1 MTTGWDLKGLATA
14 AGATAEKKISADAVH
29 IDSVSTDSRKLAA
42 GALFVALRGDTF
54 DGHAFAAQVV
64 KAGARAL
71 LVDSAGA
78 AKLGKLPVPVLVVPD
93 TLKALG
99 DMAAWVREEHG
110 KPVVAVTGS
119 NGKTTTKEILAVLL
133 GQKALVHKTHG
144 NLNNLIGVPLTL
156 FEWKNKAWAGV
167 IEMGMNAP
175 GEIARLAEIAQPNV
189 GLVTCVAEAHLGGK
203 GLGSLD
209 AIAKAKAELYAG
221 LPKKGTAII
230 NADDAALVHAAKA
243 ALGKR
248 KAITFGRGDACDVRV
263 ERSKPVPG
271 GLDLLLQ
278 VAGEKLEAKL
288 PLIGQHN
295 AVNAAGAVAAAMV
308 LGIKVEQ
315 MAAGLAKVQVPGAR
329 LKVLAVPRHQITV
342 IDDTYNANPGSMAA
356 AFAAQRDVAGP
367 KQRRLVALGDML
379 ELGDEAAAWHRR
391 VGAMATEAGVAMLW
405 ALGPNAAE
413 TAQGAR
419 DAGGT
424 ALDYG
429 PKDVDTLCRDLAAQL
444 KPGDV
449 LLVKGSRSMKME
461 RVVQWLRGETG

>member
-1 MTTGWDLKGLATA
+1 MTTGWDLQGLATA
-14 AGATAEKKISADAVH
+14 AGATAGKIAGDAVR
-29 IDSVSTDSRKLAA
+29 IDAISTDSRKLPA
-42 GALFVALRGDTF
+42 GALFVALRGEKY
-54 DGHAFAAQVV
+54 DGHTFAAQVA
-64 KAGARAL
+64 KAGARAV

-99 DMAAWVREEHG
+99 DMAHWVRTEHG
-110 KPVVAVTGS
+110 KPVAAITGS
-119 NGKTTTKEILAVLL
+119 NGKTTTKELLAAVL
-133 GQKALVHKTHG
+133 GEKGLVHKTQG

-156 FEWKNKAWAGV
+156 FEWKKKAWAGV

-203 GLGSLD
+203 GLGSLE

-221 LPKKGTAII
+221 LPKKGIAVI

-248 KAITFGRGDACDVRV
+248 KAVTFGRGDACDVRL
-263 ERSKPVPG
+263 ERCVPVKG
-271 GLDLLLQ
+271 GLELVMQ
-278 VAGEKLEAKL
+278 VAGERLETKL

-295 AVNAAGAVAAAMV
+295 GMNAAGAVAAAWV
-308 LGIKVEQ
+308 LGMKVDV

-329 LKVLAVPRHQITV
+329 LKVVSAPRHQLTI
-342 IDDTYNANPGSMAA
+342 IDDSYNANPGSMAA
-356 AFAAQRDVAGP
+356 AFAAQRDLAG
-367 KQRRLVALGDML
+367 KSRRLAALGDML
-379 ELGDEAAAWHRR
+379 EMGDEAAAYHRK
-391 VGAMATEAGVAMLW
+391 VGAMAAEAGIAMVW
-405 ALGPNAAE
+405 TLGPHAADM
-413 TAQGAR
+413 ADGVR

-424 ALDYG
+424 AMDY
-429 PKDVDTLCRDLAAQL
+429 PARDVETLCRDLAAQL
-444 KPGDV
+444 KSGDV
-449 LLVKGSRSMKME
+449 LLVKGSRGMKME